1 MALNLLYSTAKSI
14 PEKEPWPI
22 MTIYL
27 NQTYCNFVFFQDL
40 PSVIE
45 KTADFLGV
53 KINAE
58 DKASL
63 LHHLSFES
71 MRVNKSVNFEDDIRK
86 IEQEKGEDGLSFMR
100 LGQAGAWKKVLS
112 PELAKL
118 YDEWTEKNLKDTDFP
133 VPPWK
138 YRTKGLTLHTVFI
151 RVYKLYF

>member
-1 MALNLLYSTAKSI
+1 
-14 PEKEPWPI
+14 
-22 MTIYL
+22 MTIHFDKIWIWNNYVSL
-27 NQTYCNFVFFQDL
+27 FFFQDL

-45 KTADFLGV
+45 KTADFLSV

-63 LHHLSFES
+63 LQHLSFES

-138 YRTKGLTLHTVFI
+138 YRTKWQDLLFLI
-151 RVYKLYF
+151 SL